1 VNNLSAAATP
11 AFPASRTA
19 GLSPAAAFYLLA
31 SITVTFLAGSSAP
44 TPLYALY
51 QAQWGF
57 NSTTITVIFGI
68 YALAVLAALLV
79 TGRLSDHVG
88 RKPVLV
94 VAVVAQVIAMV
105 IFATAT
111 GLAELIAARVIQGL
125 STGAAVGA
133 VGAGMLD
140 IDRKRGTI
148 ANAVAPPI
156 GTALGALLAGLLVT
170 YLPAPTHLVYVVLGM
185 VITAQGVGVLM
196 MAEPNPPRP
205 GAWASLKPQL
215 ALSPAVRGPM
225 LLAIPALV
233 ATWAL
238 AGFYAA
244 LGPSLLRGLLGFS
257 SALLGGL
264 ALFVLAASAAV
275 SILALRNQTPRVLAT
290 FGASALLLGVAA
302 TILALSLHSAAAY
315 FIGTAIA
322 GAGFGAGFQGAI
334 RTLATRAEPRERAGV
349 LSIAFIVSYLAM
361 GLPAIVAGYFVTRQG
376 DIVATAREFALVVM
390 VLAAFALMGALR
402 KPKAA

>member
-1 VNNLSAAATP
+1 MNSLTATASTILP
-11 AFPASRTA
+11 AKPGS
-19 GLSPAAAFYLLA
+19 LSPTLAFYLLA

-57 NSTTITVIFGI
+57 SSTTIAVIFGI

-79 TGRLSDHVG
+79 AGRLSDHVG
-88 RKPVLV
+88 RRPVLIG
-94 VAVVAQVIAMV
+94 AVLAQLVAMV
-105 IFATAT
+105 LFTTADGLT
-111 GLAELIAARVIQGL
+111 GLIVARVIQGL

-140 IDRKRGTI
+140 IDKKRGTI
-148 ANAVAPPI
+148 ANAVTPPI

-170 YLPAPTHLVYVVLGM
+170 YLPAPTHLVYVALGM
-185 VITAQGVGVLM
+185 VLAAQGVGVLM
-196 MAEPNPPRP
+196 MTEPNPPRA
-205 GAWASLKPQL
+205 GAWSSLKPRL
-215 ALSPAVRGPM
+215 SLSPSVRGPM
-225 LLAIPALV
+225 LLAIPALI

-238 AGFYAA
+238 AGFYGA
-244 LGPSLLRGLLGFS
+244 LGPSLLRGLLGTS

-264 ALFVLAASAAV
+264 LLFVLASSAAASILLLRERTPRQLAIFGGVALLSGLAV
-275 SILALRNQTPRVLAT
+275 SI
-290 FGASALLLGVAA
+290 G
-302 TILALSLHSAAAY
+302 ALSLQSAGV
-315 FIGTAIA
+315 FFLGTAIA

-334 RTLATRAEPRERAGV
+334 RTLASCAEPTERAGV

-376 DIVATAREFALVVM
+376 DIVTTAREFGVVVM
-390 VLAAFALMGALR
+390 VLAAFALIGALR
-402 KPKAA
+402 QPVRAS